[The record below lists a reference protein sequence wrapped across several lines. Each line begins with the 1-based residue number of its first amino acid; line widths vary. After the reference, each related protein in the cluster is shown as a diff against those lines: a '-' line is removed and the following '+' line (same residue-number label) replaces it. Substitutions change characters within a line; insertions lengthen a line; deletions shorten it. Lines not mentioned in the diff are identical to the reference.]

1 MCCHSGR
8 LWYGEPNPITN
19 AIGYAMHYRR
29 SHDAVIRVYDAAGN
43 MIEMQRAR
51 GRVQKVVIFVFCHR
65 DLIVHFQKLLLLA
78 LRGANS
84 PVKMR
89 AIMRLTISLVVQVV
103 IVIGAVTGA
112 AGAMPSPNGKPEAQT
127 PLATARPYLVSLSV
141 ANLDLSVRWYRDML
155 GFREI
160 RRLNMPG
167 SSLRI
172 SFLELNGF
180 RLELIEF
187 KDSVSLAAIQ
197 SKFPIVDDRG
207 RVQGFAKLAFA
218 VTSVGEVA
226 AS

>member
-1 MCCHSGR
+1 
-8 LWYGEPNPITN
+8 
-19 AIGYAMHYRR
+19 MHYRR

-155 GFREI
+155 GRRWRRQAKKSATAPAVVTHDELYFADPEWQNISAFDLVERHLTALAEI
-160 RRLNMPG
+160 VKQAEERFQNSESTSG
-167 SSLRI
+167 SR
-172 SFLELNGF
+172 
-180 RLELIEF
+180 
-187 KDSVSLAAIQ
+187 
-197 SKFPIVDDRG
+197 
-207 RVQGFAKLAFA
+207 
-218 VTSVGEVA
+218 
-226 AS
+226 